1 MLKWLLEWSGPSSF
15 DLPFRISQLKVNFSS
30 LQPLFNNGVTK
41 WLCYL
46 KGTECAL
53 RWVTGRSQWATLPS
67 CPVVSLTFLAK
78 LRGTK
83 KSFSHPLLV
92 RDFKSSSKRWLSLK
106 ANIGTGI
113 SCISCRQIQGL
124 ALKMDL
130 SYKSYKPFLSIAE
143 KLPLYHRTSL
153 RK

>member
-15 DLPFRISQLKVNFSS
+15 DLPFRTSQLKVNFSS

-67 CPVVSLTFLAK
+67 CPVISLTFLAK

-113 SCISCRQIQGL
+113 FSISCRQIQGL

-130 SYKSYKPFLSIAE
+130 CLTSPTNLSSLLQKSYLFTTEP
-143 KLPLYHRTSL
+143 H
-153 RK
+153 

>member
-53 RWVTGRSQWATLPS
+53 RWVTGRSRWATLPS
-67 CPVVSLTFLAK
+67 CPVISLTFLAK

-113 SCISCRQIQGL
+113 FCISCRQIQGL

-130 SYKSYKPFLSIAE
+130 SLTSPTNLSSLLQKSYLFTTEP
-143 KLPLYHRTSL
+143 H
-153 RK
+153 